1 MELRHL
7 RYFVAVAQAL
17 NFTRA
22 AEKLHT
28 SQPSLSSQIRD
39 LENCVGVPL
48 LVRDKRKVALTAAG
62 ECFLED
68 ALAILEQAE
77 NAKLRARKIVQE
89 DRQLTIGFVPSAEVN
104 LLPKVLPMFRL
115 RQPDTLIELVSL
127 ITTEQEEKI
136 RRGELDVGLMRH
148 PVYSP
153 EIDYLEL
160 FDEPLVVVLPVDHP
174 LAHEKEITAAQ
185 LDGVNF
191 VSTDPAYSGSLAPIV
206 KAWFAQENS
215 QPNIVQVA
223 TNILVT
229 MNLVGMGLGVTLIPG
244 YMNNFNT
251 GRGIS
256 THCRKC
262 ACHCFT
268 DGVEERGD
276 EAGITRFHRHCAGTF
291 GKRNG
296 IITHYFCNMRRG
308 SQFLVLVNWCYRH
321 REAGSNILIFQLAP
335 TFD

>member
-39 LENCVGVPL
+39 LEACVGVPL

-62 ECFLED
+62 ECFLQD
-68 ALAILEQAE
+68 ALVILEQAE
-77 NAKLRARKIVQE
+77 NAKVRARKTVQE
-89 DRQLTIGFVPSAEVN
+89 DNHFAIGFVPSAEVN
-104 LLPKVLPMFRL
+104 LLPKVLPLFRL
-115 RQPDTLIELVSL
+115 KQPDTHIELVSL

-136 RRGELDVGLMRH
+136 LRGELDVGLMRH

-153 EIDYLEL
+153 ELDYLEL
-160 FDEPLVVVLPVDHP
+160 IHEPLVVVLPVNHP
-174 LAHEKEITAAQ
+174 LANEKAISAQ
-185 LDGVNF
+185 QLHGVNF
-191 VSTDPAYSGSLAPIV
+191 VSTDPAYSGALAMIV
-206 KAWFAQENS
+206 KNWFQQQKS

-251 GRGIS
+251 GQVVFRPIVGDVPTIALLMAW
-256 THCRKC
+256 KKG
-262 ACHCFT
+262 ALKPALT
-268 DGVEERGD
+268 DFIATVHER
-276 EAGITRFHRHCAGTF
+276 
-291 GKRNG
+291 
-296 IITHYFCNMRRG
+296 
-308 SQFLVLVNWCYRH
+308 
-321 REAGSNILIFQLAP
+321 LAVSVV
-335 TFD
+335 D

>member
-39 LENCVGVPL
+39 LEACVGVPL

-62 ECFLED
+62 ECFLQD
-68 ALAILEQAE
+68 ALVILEQAE
-77 NAKLRARKIVQE
+77 NAKVRARKTVQE
-89 DRQLTIGFVPSAEVN
+89 DNHFAIGFVPSAEVN
-104 LLPKVLPMFRL
+104 LLPKVLPLFRL
-115 RQPDTLIELVSL
+115 KQPDTHIELVSL

-136 RRGELDVGLMRH
+136 LRGELDVGLMRH

-153 EIDYLEL
+153 ELDYLEL
-160 FDEPLVVVLPVDHP
+160 IHEPLVVVLPVNHP
-174 LAHEKEITAAQ
+174 LANENAISAEQ
-185 LDGVNF
+185 LHGVNF
-191 VSTDPAYSGSLAPIV
+191 VSTDPAYSGALAMIV
-206 KAWFAQENS
+206 KNWFQQQKS

-251 GRGIS
+251 GQVVFRPII
-256 THCRKC
+256 
-262 ACHCFT
+262 
-268 DGVEERGD
+268 GD
-276 EAGITRFHRHCAGTF
+276 VPTIALLMAWKKGEVKPALRDFIALTQRP
-291 GKRNG
+291 
-296 IITHYFCNMRRG
+296 
-308 SQFLVLVNWCYRH
+308 
-321 REAGSNILIFQLAP
+321 LAA
-335 TFD
+335 D

>member
-62 ECFLED
+62 ECFLQD

-115 RQPDTLIELVSL
+115 RQ
-127 ITTEQEEKI
+127 
-136 RRGELDVGLMRH
+136 

-251 GRGIS
+251 GQVVFRPIAGNVPSIALLMAWKKGEIKPAL
-256 THCRKC
+256 RDFI
-262 ACHCFT
+262 AI
-268 DGVEERGD
+268 VQER
-276 EAGITRFHRHCAGTF
+276 
-291 GKRNG
+291 
-296 IITHYFCNMRRG
+296 
-308 SQFLVLVNWCYRH
+308 
-321 REAGSNILIFQLAP
+321 LASV
-335 TFD
+335 TA

>member
-62 ECFLED
+62 ECFLQD

-115 RQPDTLIELVSL
+115 RQPDTLIE
-127 ITTEQEEKI
+127 
-136 RRGELDVGLMRH
+136 H
-148 PVYSP
+148 
-153 EIDYLEL
+153 LEL

-251 GRGIS
+251 GQVVFRPIAGNVPSIALLMAWKKGEMKPAL
-256 THCRKC
+256 RDFI
-262 ACHCFT
+262 AI
-268 DGVEERGD
+268 VQER
-276 EAGITRFHRHCAGTF
+276 
-291 GKRNG
+291 
-296 IITHYFCNMRRG
+296 
-308 SQFLVLVNWCYRH
+308 
-321 REAGSNILIFQLAP
+321 LASV
-335 TFD
+335 TA

>member
-39 LENCVGVPL
+39 LEACVGVPL

-62 ECFLED
+62 ECFLQD
-68 ALAILEQAE
+68 ALVILEQAE
-77 NAKLRARKIVQE
+77 NAKVRARKTVQE
-89 DRQLTIGFVPSAEVN
+89 DNHFAIGFVPSAEVN
-104 LLPKVLPMFRL
+104 LLPKVLPLFRL
-115 RQPDTLIELVSL
+115 KQPDMHIELVSL

-136 RRGELDVGLMRH
+136 LRGELDVGLMRH

-153 EIDYLEL
+153 ELDYLEL
-160 FDEPLVVVLPVDHP
+160 IHEPLVVVLPVNHP
-174 LAHEKEITAAQ
+174 LANEKAISAQ
-185 LDGVNF
+185 QLHGVNF
-191 VSTDPAYSGSLAPIV
+191 VSTDPAYSGALAMIV
-206 KAWFAQENS
+206 KNWFQQQKS

-229 MNLVGMGLGVTLIPG
+229 MNLVSMGLGVTLIPG

-251 GRGIS
+251 GQVVFRPIVGDVPTIALLMAW
-256 THCRKC
+256 KKG
-262 ACHCFT
+262 ALKPALT
-268 DGVEERGD
+268 DFIATVHER
-276 EAGITRFHRHCAGTF
+276 
-291 GKRNG
+291 
-296 IITHYFCNMRRG
+296 
-308 SQFLVLVNWCYRH
+308 
-321 REAGSNILIFQLAP
+321 LAVSVV
-335 TFD
+335 D

>member
-39 LENCVGVPL
+39 LEACVGVPL

-62 ECFLED
+62 ECFLQD
-68 ALAILEQAE
+68 ALVILEQAE
-77 NAKLRARKIVQE
+77 NAKVRARKTGLE
-89 DRQLTIGFVPSAEVN
+89 DNHFAIGFVPSAEVN
-104 LLPKVLPMFRL
+104 LLPKVLPLFRL
-115 RQPDTLIELVSL
+115 KQPDTHIELVSL

-136 RRGELDVGLMRH
+136 LRGELDVGLMRH

-153 EIDYLEL
+153 ELDYLEL
-160 FDEPLVVVLPVDHP
+160 IHEPLVVVLPVNHP
-174 LAHEKEITAAQ
+174 LANEKAISAQ
-185 LDGVNF
+185 QLHGVNF
-191 VSTDPAYSGSLAPIV
+191 VGTDPAYSGALAMIV
-206 KAWFAQENS
+206 KNWFQQQKS

-229 MNLVGMGLGVTLIPG
+229 MNLVSMGLGVTLIPG

-251 GRGIS
+251 GQVVFRPIIGDVPTIALLMAW
-256 THCRKC
+256 KKG
-262 ACHCFT
+262 ALKPALT
-268 DGVEERGD
+268 DFIATVHER
-276 EAGITRFHRHCAGTF
+276 
-291 GKRNG
+291 
-296 IITHYFCNMRRG
+296 
-308 SQFLVLVNWCYRH
+308 
-321 REAGSNILIFQLAP
+321 LAVSVV
-335 TFD
+335 D

>member
-39 LENCVGVPL
+39 LEACVGVPL

-62 ECFLED
+62 ECFLQD
-68 ALAILEQAE
+68 ALVILEQAE
-77 NAKLRARKIVQE
+77 NAKVRARKTGLE
-89 DRQLTIGFVPSAEVN
+89 DNHFAIGFVPSAEVN
-104 LLPKVLPMFRL
+104 LLPKVLPLFRL
-115 RQPDTLIELVSL
+115 KQPDTHIELVSL

-136 RRGELDVGLMRH
+136 LRGELDVGLMRH

-153 EIDYLEL
+153 ELDYLEL
-160 FDEPLVVVLPVDHP
+160 IHEPLVVVLPVNHP
-174 LAHEKEITAAQ
+174 LANEKAISAQ
-185 LDGVNF
+185 QLHGVNF
-191 VSTDPAYSGSLAPIV
+191 VGTDPAYSGALAMIV
-206 KAWFAQENS
+206 KNWFQQQKS

-244 YMNNFNT
+244 YMNHFNT
-251 GRGIS
+251 GRVVFRPI
-256 THCRKC
+256 
-262 ACHCFT
+262 
-268 DGVEERGD
+268 
-276 EAGITRFHRHCAGTF
+276 AG
-291 GKRNG
+291 N
-296 IITHYFCNMRRG
+296 
-308 SQFLVLVNWCYRH
+308 
-321 REAGSNILIFQLAP
+321 AP
-335 TFD
+335 TIALLMAWKKGTIKPALADFIATAREHAAAG

>member
-39 LENCVGVPL
+39 LEACVGVPL

-62 ECFLED
+62 ECFLQD
-68 ALAILEQAE
+68 ALVILEQAE
-77 NAKLRARKIVQE
+77 NAKVRARKTVQE
-89 DRQLTIGFVPSAEVN
+89 DNHFAIGFVPSAEVN
-104 LLPKVLPMFRL
+104 LLPKVLPLFRL
-115 RQPDTLIELVSL
+115 KQPDTHIELVSL

-136 RRGELDVGLMRH
+136 LRGELDVGLMRH

-153 EIDYLEL
+153 ELDYLEL
-160 FDEPLVVVLPVDHP
+160 IHEPLVVVLPVNHP
-174 LAHEKEITAAQ
+174 LANEKAISAQ
-185 LDGVNF
+185 QLHGVNF
-191 VSTDPAYSGSLAPIV
+191 VSTDPAYSGALAMIV
-206 KAWFAQENS
+206 KNWFQQQKS

-251 GRGIS
+251 GQVVFRPIVGDVPTIALLMAW
-256 THCRKC
+256 KKGVLKP
-262 ACHCFT
+262 ALT
-268 DGVEERGD
+268 DFIATVHER
-276 EAGITRFHRHCAGTF
+276 
-291 GKRNG
+291 
-296 IITHYFCNMRRG
+296 
-308 SQFLVLVNWCYRH
+308 
-321 REAGSNILIFQLAP
+321 LAVSVV
-335 TFD
+335 D

>member
-39 LENCVGVPL
+39 LEACVGVTL
-48 LVRDKRKVALTAAG
+48 LVRDKRTVALTAAG
-62 ECFLED
+62 ECFLQD

-77 NAKLRARKIVQE
+77 NAKIRARKAVQE
-89 DRQLTIGFVPSAEVN
+89 DSHFSIGFVPSAEVN
-104 LLPKVLPMFRL
+104 LLPKVLPLFRL
-115 RQPDTLIELVSL
+115 KQPDTHIELVSL
-127 ITTEQEEKI
+127 ITTAQEEKI
-136 RRGELDVGLMRH
+136 LRGELDVGLMRH

-153 EIDYLEL
+153 ELDYLEL
-160 FDEPLVVVLPVDHP
+160 IHEPLVVVLPVNHP
-174 LAHEKEITAAQ
+174 LASEKTISAQ
-185 LDGVNF
+185 QLHGVNF
-191 VSTDPAYSGSLAPIV
+191 VSTDPAYSGALAKIV
-206 KAWFAQENS
+206 KTWFQQQES

-251 GRGIS
+251 GQVVFRPI
-256 THCRKC
+256 T
-262 ACHCFT
+262 
-268 DGVEERGD
+268 GD
-276 EAGITRFHRHCAGTF
+276 
-291 GKRNG
+291 
-296 IITHYFCNMRRG
+296 
-308 SQFLVLVNWCYRH
+308 
-321 REAGSNILIFQLAP
+321 AP
-335 TFD
+335 TIALLMAWKRGEMKPALTDFITTVQERLAVPMAESS

>member
-39 LENCVGVPL
+39 LEACVGVPL

-62 ECFLED
+62 ECFLQD
-68 ALAILEQAE
+68 ALVILEQAE
-77 NAKLRARKIVQE
+77 NAKVRARKTVQE
-89 DRQLTIGFVPSAEVN
+89 DNHFAIGFVPSAEVN
-104 LLPKVLPMFRL
+104 LLPKVLPLFRL
-115 RQPDTLIELVSL
+115 KQPDTLIELVSL

-136 RRGELDVGLMRH
+136 LRGELDVGLMRH

-153 EIDYLEL
+153 ELDYLEL
-160 FDEPLVVVLPVDHP
+160 IHEPLVVVLPVNHP
-174 LAHEKEITAAQ
+174 LANEKAISAQ
-185 LDGVNF
+185 QLHGVNF
-191 VSTDPAYSGSLAPIV
+191 VSTDPAYSGALAMIV
-206 KAWFAQENS
+206 KNWFQQQKS

-251 GRGIS
+251 GQVVFRPIVGDVPTIALLMAW
-256 THCRKC
+256 KKG
-262 ACHCFT
+262 ALKPALT
-268 DGVEERGD
+268 DFIATVHER
-276 EAGITRFHRHCAGTF
+276 
-291 GKRNG
+291 
-296 IITHYFCNMRRG
+296 
-308 SQFLVLVNWCYRH
+308 
-321 REAGSNILIFQLAP
+321 LAVSVV
-335 TFD
+335 D

>member
-1 MELRHL
+1 
-7 RYFVAVAQAL
+7 
-17 NFTRA
+17 
-22 AEKLHT
+22 
-28 SQPSLSSQIRD
+28 
-39 LENCVGVPL
+39 
-48 LVRDKRKVALTAAG
+48 
-62 ECFLED
+62 
-68 ALAILEQAE
+68 
-77 NAKLRARKIVQE
+77 
-89 DRQLTIGFVPSAEVN
+89 
-104 LLPKVLPMFRL
+104 
-115 RQPDTLIELVSL
+115 
-127 ITTEQEEKI
+127 IT
-136 RRGELDVGLMRH
+136 RH

-251 GRGIS
+251 GQVVFRPIAGNVPSIALLMAWKKGEMKPAL
-256 THCRKC
+256 RDFI
-262 ACHCFT
+262 AI
-268 DGVEERGD
+268 VQER
-276 EAGITRFHRHCAGTF
+276 
-291 GKRNG
+291 
-296 IITHYFCNMRRG
+296 
-308 SQFLVLVNWCYRH
+308 
-321 REAGSNILIFQLAP
+321 LASV
-335 TFD
+335 TA

>member
-17 NFTRA
+17 NITRA

-28 SQPSLSSQIRD
+28 SQPSLSSQTRD

-62 ECFLED
+62 ECFLQD

-89 DRQLTIGFVPSAEVN
+89 DRQLTIGFVPSAEVK
-104 LLPKVLPMFRL
+104 LLPKVLPQFRL

-127 ITTEQEEKI
+127 ITTQQEEKI

-174 LAHEKEITAAQ
+174 LAHEKR
-185 LDGVNF
+185 
-191 VSTDPAYSGSLAPIV
+191 SLP
-206 KAWFAQENS
+206 
-215 QPNIVQVA
+215 
-223 TNILVT
+223 
-229 MNLVGMGLGVTLIPG
+229 
-244 YMNNFNT
+244 
-251 GRGIS
+251 
-256 THCRKC
+256 
-262 ACHCFT
+262 
-268 DGVEERGD
+268 
-276 EAGITRFHRHCAGTF
+276 
-291 GKRNG
+291 RNW
-296 IITHYFCNMRRG
+296 M
-308 SQFLVLVNWCYRH
+308 
-321 REAGSNILIFQLAP
+321 A
-335 TFD
+335 

>member
-39 LENCVGVPL
+39 LEACVGVPL

-62 ECFLED
+62 ECFLQD
-68 ALAILEQAE
+68 ALVILEQAE
-77 NAKLRARKIVQE
+77 NAKVRARKTVQE
-89 DRQLTIGFVPSAEVN
+89 DNHFAIGFVPSAEVN
-104 LLPKVLPMFRL
+104 LLPKVLPLFRL
-115 RQPDTLIELVSL
+115 KQPDTHIELVSL

-136 RRGELDVGLMRH
+136 LRGELDVGLMRH

-153 EIDYLEL
+153 ELDYLEL
-160 FDEPLVVVLPVDHP
+160 IHEPLVVVLPVNHP
-174 LAHEKEITAAQ
+174 LANEKAISAQ
-185 LDGVNF
+185 QLHGVNF
-191 VSTDPAYSGSLAPIV
+191 VSTDPAYSGALAMIV
-206 KAWFAQENS
+206 KNWFQQQKS

-229 MNLVGMGLGVTLIPG
+229 MNLVSMGLGVTLIPG

-251 GRGIS
+251 GQVVFRPIVGDVPTIALLMAW
-256 THCRKC
+256 KKG
-262 ACHCFT
+262 ALKPALT
-268 DGVEERGD
+268 DFIATVHER
-276 EAGITRFHRHCAGTF
+276 
-291 GKRNG
+291 
-296 IITHYFCNMRRG
+296 
-308 SQFLVLVNWCYRH
+308 
-321 REAGSNILIFQLAP
+321 LAVSVV
-335 TFD
+335 D

>member
-22 AEKLHT
+22 AELHT

-62 ECFLED
+62 RMFLQD

-127 ITTEQEEKI
+127 ITTQQEEKI

-191 VSTDPAYSGSLAPIV
+191 CHTDPAYSGSLAPIV

-229 MNLVGMGLGVTLIPG
+229 MIWWAWGWASLSIPG

-251 GRGIS
+251 AGCFS
-256 THCRKC
+256 SHCRKC
-262 ACHCFT
+262 AFHCFT

-308 SQFLVLVNWCYRH
+308 SQFFSAC
-321 REAGSNILIFQLAP
+321 
-335 TFD
+335 

>member
-62 ECFLED
+62 ECFLQD

-127 ITTEQEEKI
+127 ITTQQEEKI

-191 VSTDPAYSGSLAPIV
+191 VSTDPVYSGSLAPIV

-244 YMNNFNT
+244 YMNNF
-251 GRGIS
+251 
-256 THCRKC
+256 
-262 ACHCFT
+262 
-268 DGVEERGD
+268 
-276 EAGITRFHRHCAGTF
+276 
-291 GKRNG
+291 
-296 IITHYFCNMRRG
+296 
-308 SQFLVLVNWCYRH
+308 
-321 REAGSNILIFQLAP
+321 
-335 TFD
+335 

>member
-62 ECFLED
+62 ECFLQD

-77 NAKLRARKIVQE
+77 NA
-89 DRQLTIGFVPSAEVN
+89 IGFVPSAEVN

-127 ITTEQEEKI
+127 ITTQQEEKI

-251 GRGIS
+251 GQVVFRPIAGNVPSIALLMAWKKGEIKPAL
-256 THCRKC
+256 RDFI
-262 ACHCFT
+262 AI
-268 DGVEERGD
+268 VQER
-276 EAGITRFHRHCAGTF
+276 
-291 GKRNG
+291 
-296 IITHYFCNMRRG
+296 
-308 SQFLVLVNWCYRH
+308 
-321 REAGSNILIFQLAP
+321 LASV
-335 TFD
+335 TA